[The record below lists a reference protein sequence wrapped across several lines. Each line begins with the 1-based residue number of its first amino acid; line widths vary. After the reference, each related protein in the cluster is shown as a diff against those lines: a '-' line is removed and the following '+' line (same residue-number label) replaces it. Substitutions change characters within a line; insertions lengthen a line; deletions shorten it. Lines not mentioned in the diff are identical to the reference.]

1 MAVAVG
7 EAQAT
12 VTRKTLLNNQGLSLY
27 VGTLAFGT
35 EYATGG
41 DTLATNPESRYALPE
56 KLDSVLI
63 GSGASGYDLEYVPG
77 ATNKIKA
84 YVSAAA
90 AKEPEQEVAA
100 AKNLSAITKAQ
111 FWAIGLS

>member
-12 VTRKTLLNNQGLSLY
+12 ISAKIALTNSRALY
-27 VGTLAFGT
+27 IGTLALGT

-41 DTLATNPESRYALPE
+41 DTLATNTDSRYALPE
-56 KLDSVLI
+56 KVESMLI
-63 GSGASGYDLEYVPG
+63 GSGAGGYDLEYVPG
-77 ATNKIKA
+77 ATPKVKA
-84 YVSAAA
+84 FVSAAA

-100 AKNLSAITKAQ
+100 KKDLSAVLKAQ
-111 FWAIGLS
+111 FWAIGPA